1 MRSSRSQENGVSG
14 APSRI
19 RNGLRMEF
27 SYELTGRRWAEAT
40 IAERD
45 QTATITVSYLTVDA
59 PQRVLQGD
67 PLLHVR
73 MQRGAGLGLFL
84 PAMSLLRSRSRAA
97 THTR

>member
-1 MRSSRSQENGVSG
+1 
-14 APSRI
+14 
-19 RNGLRMEF
+19 MEF

-59 PQRVLQGD
+59 PQPVLQD
-67 PLLHVR
+67 PSFSGR
-73 MQRGAGLGLFL
+73 MQRGAGLEFFL